1 MKKIILALCLILAL
15 AACQGRQLTETVQ
28 PENQPAEAVQPDTET
43 QSSDTEQQESAAP
56 ADNEAESSEAAGT
69 EAEPPAEASG
79 VTIDPAGQVMQP
91 ADSPSSENPDA
102 QSQTATLYI
111 GSSGSGFTEYPVSC
125 TGTLTPDWLIGQIS
139 DLTGWNLDLAEPV
152 STGKGGM
159 TVDFANTSALVV
171 GPPDPQKEEFF
182 VYDNVQL
189 TQTILDSIQRTLQYN
204 FIDPELG
211 DPSNL
216 DVYFCLEGGDISL
229 EGGAFVPHTQPY
241 QGLMAE

>member
-15 AACQGRQLTETVQ
+15 AACQGRQTTETVQ
-28 PENQPAEAVQPDTET
+28 QENQSTET
-43 QSSDTEQQESAAP
+43 AQQENQTAETTQPDTEQQESAAP
-56 ADNEAESSEAAGT
+56 ADT
-69 EAEPPAEASG
+69 EAEPSAPADTEGESSAPSD

-91 ADSPSSENPDA
+91 AEAPAA
-102 QSQTATLYI
+102 QAQTATLYI
-111 GSSGSGFTEYPVSC
+111 GYAGSGFTEYPVSC

-182 VYDNVQL
+182 VYDSVQL
-189 TQTILDSIQRTLQYN
+189 TQTILDSIQHTLQYN
-204 FIDPELG
+204 FVDPQLG
-211 DPSNL
+211 DPESL
-216 DVYFCLEGGDISL
+216 DVYFCLEGGDITL
-229 EGGAFVPHTQPY
+229 EGGAFVPHTLPY

>member
-1 MKKIILALCLILAL
+1 MCFASRCRI
-15 AACQGRQLTETVQ
+15 
-28 PENQPAEAVQPDTET
+28 PE
-43 QSSDTEQQESAAP
+43 
-56 ADNEAESSEAAGT
+56 
-69 EAEPPAEASG
+69 
-79 VTIDPAGQVMQP
+79 PAGGACP
-91 ADSPSSENPDA
+91 ASSVRRN
-102 QSQTATLYI
+102 
-111 GSSGSGFTEYPVSC
+111 C
-125 TGTLTPDWLIGQIS
+125 
-139 DLTGWNLDLAEPV
+139 
-152 STGKGGM
+152 
-159 TVDFANTSALVV
+159 
-171 GPPDPQKEEFF
+171 PQKEEFF

>member
-15 AACQGRQLTETVQ
+15 AACQGRQSTETVQ

-43 QSSDTEQQESAAP
+43 QSPDT
-56 ADNEAESSEAAGT
+56 EAESSEAAGT

-182 VYDNVQL
+182 VYDFL
-189 TQTILDSIQRTLQYN
+189 STTMFS
-204 FIDPELG
+204 
-211 DPSNL
+211 
-216 DVYFCLEGGDISL
+216 
-229 EGGAFVPHTQPY
+229 
-241 QGLMAE
+241 

>member
-15 AACQGRQLTETVQ
+15 AACQGRQSTETVQ

-43 QSSDTEQQESAAP
+43 QSPDTEQQESAAP
-56 ADNEAESSEAAGT
+56 ADTEAESSEAAGT

-125 TGTLTPDWLIGQIS
+125 TGTLTPDWLIG
-139 DLTGWNLDLAEPV
+139 
-152 STGKGGM
+152 
-159 TVDFANTSALVV
+159 
-171 GPPDPQKEEFF
+171 
-182 VYDNVQL
+182 
-189 TQTILDSIQRTLQYN
+189 
-204 FIDPELG
+204 
-211 DPSNL
+211 
-216 DVYFCLEGGDISL
+216 
-229 EGGAFVPHTQPY
+229 
-241 QGLMAE
+241 

>member
-1 MKKIILALCLILAL
+1 MGLVWYLYL
-15 AACQGRQLTETVQ
+15 
-28 PENQPAEAVQPDTET
+28 
-43 QSSDTEQQESAAP
+43 
-56 ADNEAESSEAAGT
+56 SE
-69 EAEPPAEASG
+69 P
-79 VTIDPAGQVMQP
+79 
-91 ADSPSSENPDA
+91 PDA

-211 DPSNL
+211 DPNNL
-216 DVYFCLEGGDISL
+216 DVFFCLEGGDISL

>member
-15 AACQGRQLTETVQ
+15 AACQGRQTTETVQ

-43 QSSDTEQQESAAP
+43 QSPDTEQQEPAAP
-56 ADNEAESSEAAGT
+56 ADTEAESSEAAGT
-69 EAEPPAEASG
+69 EASG

-111 GSSGSGFTEYPVSC
+111 GSSGSGFTEYLVSC

-171 GPPDPQKEEFF
+171 GPPDLQKEEFF
-182 VYDNVQL
+182 AYDNVQL
-189 TQTILDSIQRTLQYN
+189 TQTILDSIQRTLQHN

-216 DVYFCLEGGDISL
+216 DVFFCLEGGDVSL

>member
-15 AACQGRQLTETVQ
+15 AACQGRQTTETVQ

-43 QSSDTEQQESAAP
+43 QSPDTEQQEPAAP
-56 ADNEAESSEAAGT
+56 ADTEAESSEAAGT
-69 EAEPPAEASG
+69 EASG

-102 QSQTATLYI
+102 QSQ
-111 GSSGSGFTEYPVSC
+111 
-125 TGTLTPDWLIGQIS
+125 
-139 DLTGWNLDLAEPV
+139 TGWNLDLAEPV

-189 TQTILDSIQRTLQYN
+189 TQTILDSIQRTLQHN

-216 DVYFCLEGGDISL
+216 DVFFCLEGGDVSL

>member
-1 MKKIILALCLILAL
+1 
-15 AACQGRQLTETVQ
+15 
-28 PENQPAEAVQPDTET
+28 
-43 QSSDTEQQESAAP
+43 
-56 ADNEAESSEAAGT
+56 
-69 EAEPPAEASG
+69 
-79 VTIDPAGQVMQP
+79 
-91 ADSPSSENPDA
+91 
-102 QSQTATLYI
+102 
-111 GSSGSGFTEYPVSC
+111 
-125 TGTLTPDWLIGQIS
+125 
-139 DLTGWNLDLAEPV
+139 
-152 STGKGGM
+152 M

-204 FIDPELG
+204 FNDPELG

-216 DVYFCLEGGDISL
+216 DVFFCLEGGDVSL

>member
-15 AACQGRQLTETVQ
+15 AACQGRQTTETVQ

-43 QSSDTEQQESAAP
+43 QSPDTEQQESAAP
-56 ADNEAESSEAAGT
+56 ADTEAESSEAAGT
-69 EAEPPAEASG
+69 EASG

-125 TGTLTPDWLIGQIS
+125 IGTLTPDWLIGQIS
-139 DLTGWNLDLAEPV
+139 DLTGWNLDLAQPV

-216 DVYFCLEGGDISL
+216 DVYFCLEGGDVSL
-229 EGGAFVPHTQPY
+229 EGGAFVPHPQPY

>member
-15 AACQGRQLTETVQ
+15 AACQGRQSTETVQ

-43 QSSDTEQQESAAP
+43 QSPDTEQQEPAAP
-56 ADNEAESSEAAGT
+56 ADTEAESSEAAGT

-171 GPPDPQKEEFF
+171 GPPDPQKEEFLSTTMF
-182 VYDNVQL
+182 
-189 TQTILDSIQRTLQYN
+189 S
-204 FIDPELG
+204 
-211 DPSNL
+211 
-216 DVYFCLEGGDISL
+216 
-229 EGGAFVPHTQPY
+229 
-241 QGLMAE
+241 

>member
-15 AACQGRQLTETVQ
+15 AACQGRQTTETVQ

-43 QSSDTEQQESAAP
+43 QSPDTERQESAAP
-56 ADNEAESSEAAGT
+56 ADTEAESSEAAGT
-69 EAEPPAEASG
+69 EASG

-211 DPSNL
+211 GPSNL
-216 DVYFCLEGGDISL
+216 DVFFCLEGGDISL